1 MADKGQGRKQELR
14 ITFEFTDQSDP
25 NKSQKNEMAWVDEP
39 EIIGLVQ
46 AVAIM
51 PGMELMISRFQQLA
65 ASKAIQNNPNL
76 EEFLSK
82 I

>member
-1 MADKGQGRKQELR
+1 LK

-25 NKSQKNEMAWVDEP
+25 DKSQKNELSWVDEP
-39 EIIGLVQ
+39 DIIGLVQ

-65 ASKAIQNNPNL
+65 ASKAIRNNPGL
-76 EEFLSK
+76 EDFLSK
-82 I
+82 L